1 MNPATEILI
10 IILASALSV
19 FLLVA
24 IILGIYIIKLTSDI
38 RKLTQSAEK
47 TASTI
52 ESAVSGAA
60 KFASPMFFAEQIAKY
75 VNKAKKSSKKGD

>member
-1 MNPATEILI
+1 MSPTTEILI
-10 IILASALSV
+10 FILAATLSV
-19 FLLVA
+19 FLLA
-24 IILGIYIIKLTSDI
+24 GIVLAVYLIKLTSDI

-60 KFASPMFFAEQIAKY
+60 KFTSPVFIADMIIKY
-75 VNKAKKSSKKGD
+75 MNKAKKAAKKGE